1 MMVDLFGEEWLST
14 GSLELKFLRLIEVD
28 DRIVTRGTV
37 TSVHGDGSVDVELWC
52 ENQRGER
59 VCAGTGRAS
68 AVAPVSAGTESL
80 PQNR

>member
-14 GSLELKFLRLIEVD
+14 GRLELKFLRLIEVD
-28 DRIVTRGTV
+28 DRIVAHGTV
-37 TSVHGDGSVDVELWC
+37 TSLHDDGSVDVELWC

-68 AVAPVSAGTESL
+68 AGTQSS
-80 PQNR
+80 RGKR